1 MGEHNT
7 ELPWNIVNFEAI
19 VGADETWVKPYHH
32 DSWEGGRKWP
42 SKAEQE
48 ANAQL
53 IVTAV
58 NNHAR
63 LVEALREV
71 TATLA
76 WVAHGECRAIHSG
89 PVMPSNEAQEMAS
102 TLLAQLDGEPE

>member
-1 MGEHNT
+1 MEKHT
-7 ELPWNIVNFEAI
+7 ELAGKLKSGEYDGSDIMAAWIALE
-19 VGADETWVKPYHH
+19 E
-32 DSWEGGRKWP
+32 SE
-42 SKAEQE
+42 
-48 ANAQL
+48 
-53 IVTAV
+53 

>member
-1 MGEHNT
+1 MEKHT
-7 ELPWNIVNFEAI
+7 ELPWNVVNFEAI

-58 NNHAR
+58 NNHAS
-63 LVEALREV
+63 LVEALRECV
-71 TATLA
+71 EALQYEDKGDRLL
-76 WVAHGECRAIHSG
+76 VA
-89 PVMPSNEAQEMAS
+89 MNYDD
-102 TLLAQLDGEPE
+102 LLAQLDGETK